1 MAELPTRDY
10 ARGILIL
17 RNVQVANNEDGIA
30 VVRAYVNG
38 TLMTEAE
45 WKEHLDDLEPEDDF
59 QDPRAWGEYPPLGS
73 ADITPT

>member
-45 WKEHLDDLEPEDDF
+45 WKERLDCPEPDEL
-59 QDPRAWGEYPPLGS
+59 QDPRAWGDYPPLGS